1 MPLPFSVASLLLKTE
16 PKCYSISG
24 RKSASLVVYA
34 IAQHMTFV
42 AADVLQQLMS
52 FIETVPKNPEHISN
66 LLTTAGSL
74 NRKSKAS
81 KSLV

>member
-16 PKCYSISG
+16 SKCYSISG

-34 IAQHMTFV
+34 TAQHMTFV

-81 KSLV
+81 KFLV

>member
-1 MPLPFSVASLLLKTE
+1 MPLPFSVASLLLETK

-52 FIETVPKNPEHISN
+52 FIETVPKNLEHISN